1 MSNYKNGFVS
11 TGKTHFVKT
20 PVSEV
25 EHSKQVVYPRLDT
38 TFNAGDIVPI
48 YCNEVLP
55 GDTFS
60 MDIESVIRLST
71 LRVPFSGELYLDVYA
86 YFVPNRVVNESW
98 KNVQGENT
106 SGYWVAPEVSLCP
119 LYVAGDSPSVQVP
132 VGSVADFYGFPTQ
145 RAIPVP
151 VLEQCHDLKFRG
163 YLEIYNN
170 YFRDQNYQPPIP
182 YSKLNVYNGFFLKKG
197 TAIALDPAK
206 QSTTP
211 RNSHVT
217 VGQLSDGSV
226 GAGAVQAS
234 IYGQGSTARN
244 AFSVPPYSS
253 SFSALDK
260 PLKANKMH
268 DYFTSGLPAPQKG
281 PEVVLGLDGVLPV
294 KIDTGSTMNF
304 FDGGKLKLQTA
315 YNVPGGNIY
324 SLIASADSTSTS
336 TDKPTVHA
344 LYDGTYS
351 SGNRPDNPI
360 LGSNLTGSVDISKIG
375 LSINDL
381 RVSAGVQRVYET
393 LARGGSRYI
402 EYIASMFG
410 IETENPFKD
419 IPTRLGHIRLN
430 LDMYQTAQTSA
441 SQEGGTPQGNL
452 TAYSYTDKN
461 GHLFTHTFLEHGYV
475 HCFAVVRHRNVYTS
489 FMARDNF
496 RLNSIDF
503 YQPPLANISE
513 QPVYAREINPFGD
526 NANGGFSYQEA
537 WAEYRYEPDRVTGYA
552 RSGVNESLSLW
563 NLCDEFDSSL
573 NYANGDWL
581 KSNTQE
587 ILDRSLAVTSAT
599 ADQIK
604 GFFQFKIVKDRPL
617 PVYSVPGMDI
627 I

>member
-1 MSNYKNGFVS
+1 MSNYKNGFVA
-11 TGKTHFVKT
+11 TGKTHFVKA

-71 LRVPFSGELYLDVYA
+71 LKVPFSGELYLDVYA

-106 SGYWVAPEVSLCP
+106 SGYWVAPEVALVP
-119 LYVAGDSPSVQVP
+119 LYSANKYAGVSVP
-132 VGSVADFYGFPTQ
+132 VGSVADYYGFPTQ
-145 RAIPVP
+145 G
-151 VLEQCHDLKFRG
+151 VLPASVLQQCHDLKFRG

-182 YSKLNVYNGFFLKKG
+182 YSKLNVYNGFFEEKG
-197 TAIALDPAK
+197 SLINFDM
-206 QSTTP
+206 
-211 RNSHVT
+211 NSLEAT
-217 VGQLSDGSV
+217 VGGTQVPNGHDADGSV
-226 GAGAVQAS
+226 GAGAITEAVFGAGGES
-234 IYGQGSTARN
+234 HGGSFNPFTT
-244 AFSVPPYSS
+244 SW
-253 SFSALDK
+253 SALDK

-268 DYFTSGLPAPQKG
+268 DYFTTGLPSPQKG
-281 PEVVLGLDGVLPV
+281 PEIAVSLSGGSVPVVPSGT
-294 KIDTGSTMNF
+294 KIETGEKLLLAVNNNLTADLAYDILFNSK
-304 FDGGKLKLQTA
+304 GGRSGEGIVHNGTGAQPS
-315 YNVPGGNIY
+315 NG
-324 SLIASADSTSTS
+324 
-336 TDKPTVHA
+336 TVQ
-344 LYDGTYS
+344 Y
-351 SGNRPDNPI
+351 I
-360 LGSNLTGSVDISKIG
+360 LGTNLKARIKSGELG
-375 LSINDL
+375 FSIDEL
-381 RVSAGVQRVYET
+381 RTSAAVQRVYET

-441 SQEGGTPQGNL
+441 SQEGSTPQGNL

-475 HCFAVVRHRNVYTS
+475 HCLAVVRHRNVYTS

-496 RLNSIDF
+496 RLNAIDF

-513 QPVYAREINPFGD
+513 QPVYAREINPFGT
-526 NANGGFSYQEA
+526 NANGGFCYQEA
-537 WAEYRYEPDRVTGYA
+537 WSEYRYEPDRVSAYA
-552 RSGVNESLSLW
+552 RSGISESLSLW
-563 NLCDEFDSSL
+563 NLSDEFDSSL
-573 NYANGDWL
+573 NYSNGDWL
-581 KSNTQE
+581 KSNTQQ
-587 ILDRSLAVTSAT
+587 ILDRSLAVTSVLAH
-599 ADQIK
+599 QVK
-604 GFFQFKIVKDRPL
+604 GFFQFKVVKDRPL